1 MLNFLCVLFFKAW
14 RAPHLELAVRNIKP
28 DQTLAPKRKT
38 APELLKSHCQHVNK
52 DLVGLVGRSVL
63 FTVDGASSFPSP
75 LVFLLN
81 TPSCHSDIKFSNFRD
96 HKRAFFP
103 NVRILLL
110 KRLQSHWLK
119 GILWHIFCHY
129 YNVHN
134 VQPEVWFTEITFTSH
149 RQDGALLVTAVLI
162 ILVGVNYLKFIME
175 WYSVCKVISM
185 HMFILLFQVKIPSVY
200 IVFVHFIRQC

>member
-1 MLNFLCVLFFKAW
+1 MEEKLIQRIDWVICSTFLCVLFFKAW

-81 TPSCHSDIKFSNFRD
+81 TLSCHSDIKFSNFRD

-134 VQPEVWFTEITFTSH
+134 VQPEVWFTVKSP
-149 RQDGALLVTAVLI
+149 LLHTDR
-162 ILVGVNYLKFIME
+162 ME
-175 WYSVCKVISM
+175 PC
-185 HMFILLFQVKIPSVY
+185 LLQPS
-200 IVFVHFIRQC
+200 